1 MAIQPPNATI
11 GPRPGSQNL
20 IIEFYPQSA
29 GATST
34 VFMFACDESGHHE
47 QCVRFIISYSM

>member
-20 IIEFYPQSA
+20 LIEFYPQSA